1 MILTTTLLVVVTV
14 VGSGILN
21 VINIRRAFD
30 ESARQQIEVF
40 RSGREAAGEFGTPL
54 FARAVEQL
62 LIDRGR
68 DPDIQSLV
76 RETVAQ
82 DTKDGPG
89 GKKDYGLRLAYV
101 LDLNQRV
108 VAHCFE
114 EPKLQCIATQGG
126 HEPISPSLGGL
137 TVQTWQTALTQWKS
151 AAETKR
157 EALIKFD
164 LDANGSR

>member
-1 MILTTTLLVVVTV
+1 MAARGGLSLSVKMILTTTLLIVVTV
-14 VGSGILN
+14 VGSGVLN
-21 VINIRRAFD
+21 VVNIRRAFD

-114 EPKLQCIATQGG
+114 EPRLQCIT
-126 HEPISPSLGGL
+126 
-137 TVQTWQTALTQWKS
+137 
-151 AAETKR
+151 
-157 EALIKFD
+157 
-164 LDANGSR
+164 